1 MKCRCE
7 MGKLI
12 NRRAYVC
19 KESGQA
25 VVEFALIMPLLL
37 LFILFIFDAG
47 FFGFTYV
54 SATNAVREGARCAAV
69 GGNASAVASRVRT
82 ASGGLNST
90 TVTSISSAYVPL
102 PAVIGGSVTVS
113 ADIKYDWIT
122 PVGMIPGFPDFVTYP
137 KSSTMRMETSNTTTK
152 TSC

>member
-1 MKCRCE
+1 MRQSY
-7 MGKLI
+7 GF
-12 NRRAYVC
+12 
-19 KESGQA
+19 KEAGQA
-25 VVEFALIMPLLL
+25 VLEFAMIMPLLL

-69 GGNASAVASRVRT
+69 GGDATAVASRVRV
-82 ASGGLNST
+82 ASGGLKAT
-90 TVTSISSAYVPL
+90 TITAVSSAYTPN

-113 ADIKYDWIT
+113 ANLKYDWIT
-122 PVGMIPGFPDFVTYP
+122 PVGMIPGFPDFASYA
-137 KSSTMRMETSNTTTK
+137 KSATMRMETSNTTTK